1 MIPRTKSQRPV
12 LLAVVKA
19 ANPLKAFCLVVFT
32 DNSVQNSMV
41 CLCAWQIHSVF
52 ISLALKIPKNYE
64 EKCSLGHYFSK
75 LERELRPEKEKKNG
89 MSSYKSGSTD
99 SAPAL
104 LNQLELG

>member
-19 ANPLKAFCLVVFT
+19 ANPLKAFCLVAFT

-64 EKCSLGHYFSK
+64 EKCSLGHSFSK
-75 LERELRPEKEKKNG
+75 LERELRPEKEKQ
-89 MSSYKSGSTD
+89 MECHPT
-99 SAPAL
+99 
-104 LNQLELG
+104 NQEAQTQHLHC